1 MPRFAAN
8 LSMMFQEWP
17 FQDRFAAAADAG
29 FTAVECQFPYA
40 MPADEVASALSR
52 HHQRLVMFNVYAGDW
67 SAGERGYAALPG
79 RREVLRASLSQAI
92 DYARIT
98 GTDRLHLMA
107 GVADRSDPAAQQSYE
122 DSLKD
127 AGERF
132 AAAGLTLLIEPINRR
147 DVPGYFLDDFAFAER
162 LIAAAGIPNLR
173 LQFDIYHRQILHG
186 DVAAALRRLMPIIGH
201 VQVASVPQRTEPGSG
216 ELRDQYLFDLLDE
229 LGYDGHIGAE
239 YRPAAGTLAGLK
251 WRADLR

>member
-17 FQDRFAAAADAG
+17 FHDRFAAAADAG

-40 MPADEVASALSR
+40 MPADEVASALAR
-52 HHQRLVMFNVYAGDW
+52 HRQRLVMFNVYAGDW
-67 SAGERGYAALPG
+67 NTGERGYAALPA
-79 RREVLRASLSQAI
+79 RREDLRASVRQAI
-92 DYARIT
+92 EYARIT

-107 GVADRSDPAAQQSYE
+107 GIADRSDPAARQAYE
-122 DSLKD
+122 ESLQE

-147 DVPGYFLDDFAFAER
+147 DVPGYFLDDFLHAER
-162 LIAAAGIPNLR
+162 LIAAAGISNLR

-186 DVAAALRRLMPIIGH
+186 DVATALRRLMPIIGH
-201 VQVASVPQRTEPGSG
+201 VQVASVPQRAEPGSG
-216 ELRDQYLFDLLDE
+216 ELRDAYLFDLLDE
-229 LGYDGHIGAE
+229 LGYDGHVGAE
-239 YRPAAGTLAGLK
+239 YRPEAGTLAGLG
-251 WRADLR
+251 WRANPR